1 MYTVTTKDNIS
12 FILEGTEPILAFRA
26 KISVDKKDIIS
37 VKWCEKF
44 NDWPDMQIRMPGSYL
59 PSWIMAGSYWNDE
72 GWDFVLAK
80 KPKGL
85 TQRMLFDVL
94 VIETTKDKYRR
105 VILRMSKDK
114 AKPILQWWKEK

>member
-26 KISVDKKDIIS
+26 KISVDKKDIVS
-37 VKWCEKF
+37 LKWHEKF
-44 NDWPDMQIRMPGSYL
+44 NDWPDMQVRMPGSYL

-85 TQRMLFDVL
+85 TQRLLFDVL

-105 VILRMSKDK
+105 IILRMDKDK